1 MNNNI
6 TFETSIKR
14 DDLADMIAKD
24 YTREE
29 LLNLIIYVLQTQGNE
44 VQAAKQIAANLEL
57 FATG

>member
-6 TFETSIKR
+6 RFETSIHR
-14 DDLADMIAKD
+14 DELADMMAKN

-29 LLNLIIYVLQTQGNE
+29 LLNLIFYVLETQGNE
-44 VQAAKQIAANLEL
+44 AQAAKEIAANLEL

>member
-6 TFETSIKR
+6 SFETSINR
-14 DDLADMIAKD
+14 DELADMIAKN

-29 LLNLIIYVLQTQGNE
+29 LLNLIIYVLETQGNE
-44 VQAAKQIAANLEL
+44 AQAAKEIAANLEL

>member
-14 DDLADMIAKD
+14 DDLADMIAKN